1 MHYLSTFVSGCEQEV
16 VNFLRQDV
24 RDVKIIKIM
33 DGAVLYNTDK
43 DITTIQNIRYFNN
56 SFIVLKTFRNISGGN
71 RIIINNMISELV
83 NDFSNIKL
91 PKYNIKIFKLFT
103 SVENKLISHGGKLT
117 SQLID
122 KIKTLTKKQ
131 YDNLRAD
138 TEFWLIYRS
147 EQIGFFMLRI
157 TENKKKLMRGE
168 LRPEIAN
175 ILCRLSNPKE
185 DDVFCDPFCGSGS
198 IPLERSK
205 MCGYRGIFALDN
217 DADVISSLKEKTK
230 KIKNSKF
237 QKSFFI
243 KKQDFFHNSFDDNF
257 LDVVV
262 SDPPWGYFQKI
273 DNNFYDLLFA
283 ELARILKPGGRLV
296 LLTAL
301 KDKMQNNFQNFK
313 LHKHYDILLSG
324 QKAGIFVFKKI

>member
-1 MHYLSTFVSGCEQEV
+1 MQYLSTFISGCEQEV
-16 VNFLRQDV
+16 VNFLCQDV
-24 RDVKIIKIM
+24 LDATIIKIM
-33 DGAVLYNTDK
+33 DGAVLYTTNADVA
-43 DITTIQNIRYFNN
+43 TIQNLRYFNN
-56 SFIVLKTFRNISGGN
+56 SFVVLKTFRDISGSDCM
-71 RIIINNMISELV
+71 IVNNMITELV
-83 NDFSNIKL
+83 NKFSGIKL
-91 PKYNIKIFKLFT
+91 PKYNINKFKLFT
-103 SVENKLISHGGKLT
+103 SVKNKLISHSGKLA

-122 KIKTLTKKQ
+122 KIQALTKKQ
-131 YDNLRAD
+131 YDTLRAD

-157 TENKKKLMRGE
+157 TENKKKLTRGE

-175 ILCRLSNPKE
+175 ILCRLSNPKNE
-185 DDVFCDPFCGSGS
+185 DVFCDPFCGSGS

-205 MCGYRGIFALDN
+205 ICGYRGIFALDD
-217 DADVISSLKEKTK
+217 DADVISALKEKTK
-230 KIKNSKF
+230 KIKSSKF
-237 QKSFFI
+237 KKSFFI

-273 DNNFYDLLFA
+273 DDDFYDLLFA

-301 KDKMQNNFQNFK
+301 KDKIQNNFPKFELQK
-313 LHKHYDILLSG
+313 RYDILLSG
-324 QKAGIFVFKKI
+324 QKAGIFVLKKI